1 MDLKGLD
8 LREFDVKVDP
18 ERGSLLFVRKGF
30 KGLPDEAIEG
40 KGLTIEVKDGEVVI
54 IDLFRPDLVFSSLLG
69 EEVA

>member
-18 ERGSLLFVRKGF
+18 ERGSLLFVRRGF
-30 KGLPDEAIEG
+30 TGLPDEVIEG

-54 IDLFRPDLVFSSLLG
+54 IDIFKPDLVFSSLLS

>member
-18 ERGSLLFVRKGF
+18 ERGSLLLVKKGF
-30 KGLPDEAIEG
+30 KGLPDEVIEG
-40 KGLTIEVKDGEVVI
+40 KGLTIETKGGEVVI
-54 IDLFRPDLVFSSLLG
+54 IDIFRPDLVFSSLLT